1 MGRGRVEENTD
12 EYVNYDQKTSCA
24 KKSLKKFHFGSHPL
38 GGVCALSVASA
49 ISGGLVAGDP
59 ALAVSSYLAH
69 TPTDIIDP
77 LITTQTSV
85 TVHGS
90 SRAAIRQADTPDDHS
105 RNPDSSLARPGGLQS
120 CLTADVQQQQSTA
133 TAPHGTGST

>member
-1 MGRGRVEENTD
+1 MPKTQGPGDNRNEVLNPTMERCSSARNCRQMGRGRVEENTD

-24 KKSLKKFHFGSHPL
+24 KKSPKKFHFGSHPL

-49 ISGGLVAGDP
+49 ISGGQGAGDP
-59 ALAVSSYLAH
+59 ALAVTSYLAH

-90 SRAAIRQADTPDDHS
+90 SRLAIRQA
-105 RNPDSSLARPGGLQS
+105 
-120 CLTADVQQQQSTA
+120 
-133 TAPHGTGST
+133 